1 MGIEF
6 HSLGFP
12 ELRWH
17 YLSGISVLKCPVVE
31 VLEMF
36 GIPTHFTGFLS
47 CQYVPHTWLSS
58 LYCEIV
64 ET

>member
-12 ELRWH
+12 ELLWN
-17 YLSGISVLKCPVVE
+17 YLSGISVLKCLALE

-36 GIPTHFTGFLS
+36 DIPTHILGFLS
-47 CQYVPHTWLSS
+47 CQVVPNSWLTI
-58 LYCEIV
+58 LV
-64 ET
+64 